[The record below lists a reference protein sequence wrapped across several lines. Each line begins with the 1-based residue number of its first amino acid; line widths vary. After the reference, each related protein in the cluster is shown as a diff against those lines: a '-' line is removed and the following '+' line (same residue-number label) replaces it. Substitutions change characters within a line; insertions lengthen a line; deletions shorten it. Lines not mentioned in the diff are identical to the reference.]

1 MKQYT
6 QFSIRDAYAHKHRPE
21 CVRVLAD
28 FYWRALSSIALVIIV
43 LSAGYGISELSSV
56 IGNNASAPARDADT
70 AQPAPKLDKMQ
81 LQNTLSAFRER
92 EARFNSL
99 KAGMQ
104 RIPDPSR

>member
-28 FYWRALSSIALVIIV
+28 FYWRALLSIALVIII

-56 IGNNASAPARDADT
+56 MGGSGGALAQDASVS
-70 AQPAPKLDKMQ
+70 QPAPKLDKMQ

-104 RIPDPSR
+104 RIPYPSR

>member
-6 QFSIRDAYAHKHRPE
+6 QFSIRDAYTYRHRPE

-28 FYWRALSSIALVIIV
+28 FYWRALLSIALVIIV
-43 LSAGYGISELSSV
+43 LAAGYGISELSSV
-56 IGNNASAPARDADT
+56 MGGSGGALAQDASVSP
-70 AQPAPKLDKMQ
+70 PAPKLDKMQ